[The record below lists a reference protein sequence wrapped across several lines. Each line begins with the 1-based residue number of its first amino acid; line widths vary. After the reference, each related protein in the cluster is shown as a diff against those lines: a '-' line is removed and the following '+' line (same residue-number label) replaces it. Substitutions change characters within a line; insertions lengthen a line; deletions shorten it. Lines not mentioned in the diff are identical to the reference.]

1 MAPYPICKYTKH
13 NAQQSPKPIFKRFSQ
28 ENTPP
33 TLYNHGFENM
43 DSLGAV
49 YSRSSSHI
57 FGDWNACG
65 KVTPWQG
72 HVWDVENS
80 KEQLTSATIDK
91 PILKGKVYADDD
103 GGLGI
108 DKSSMMNLP
117 FIARVDPDMFD
128 EEGNMVRT
136 KKYDFGDNNY
146 VPPKA
151 VIVVMMAK
159 RPQQQ
164 M

>member
-1 MAPYPICKYTKH
+1 MH
-13 NAQQSPKPIFKRFSQ
+13 NNPQSLPIFKRFSQ
-28 ENTPP
+28 ENTPPP

-91 PILKGKVYADDD
+91 PILKGKVYDV
-103 GGLGI
+103 LT
-108 DKSSMMNLP
+108 NQ
-117 FIARVDPDMFD
+117 V
-128 EEGNMVRT
+128 
-136 KKYDFGDNNY
+136 
-146 VPPKA
+146 
-151 VIVVMMAK
+151 
-159 RPQQQ
+159 
-164 M
+164 